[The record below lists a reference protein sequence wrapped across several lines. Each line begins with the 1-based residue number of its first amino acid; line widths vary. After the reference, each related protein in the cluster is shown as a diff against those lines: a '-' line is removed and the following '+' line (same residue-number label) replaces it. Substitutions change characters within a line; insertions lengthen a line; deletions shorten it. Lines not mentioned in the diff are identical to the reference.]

1 MVRATARRRQRAVD
15 DVIERTV
22 DNRSLPDLIGPVGQ
36 HEPTWDW
43 LDEPETVWILICA
56 ACTEDWPC
64 AEVKTVIAELRALP
78 TSPAAW
84 LRADV
89 LEGKRW

>member
-1 MVRATARRRQRAVD
+1 M
-15 DVIERTV
+15 
-22 DNRSLPDLIGPVGQ
+22 DNRSLPTLIGPVGRHTPMWQ
-36 HEPTWDW
+36 WFD
-43 LDEPETVWILICA
+43 DPETDHVLICDD
-56 ACTEDWPC
+56 CDDDWPC
-64 AEVKTVIAELRALP
+64 VDVRTVIAELRALP